1 MVNACEAALKGL
13 SRLKKSVPDTAAFE
27 NGQLVRRHF
36 GAPPFALKGLH
47 VSAAAACAYYRD
59 VLRRARGEP
68 LQYILGE
75 WEFMSLPFYVTPDV
89 LIPRPDTETL
99 AEEAVRLLRGRPSP
113 FVLDFCTGSGCLA
126 VSVLHAL
133 PGARGAA
140 CDVSARALGVAL
152 ANAERNG
159 VSTRLML
166 AEYDVLSRAP
176 LPAFMRD
183 ADLIM
188 CNPPY
193 IPTGEIDELDVEVCR
208 YEPRIALDGGPD
220 GLRFYRAVAALGRTA
235 LAPGGTL
242 IFEHGLGQ
250 GGDVCD
256 IMRQN
261 GYKNIRALRDLAG
274 IERCAAGER

>member
-1 MVNACEAALKGL
+1 MVNARKAVLKGL
-13 SRLKKSVPDTAAFE
+13 SRLKKIAPDTAAFE
-27 NGQLVRRHF
+27 NGQLARKHF
-36 GAPPFALKGLH
+36 GAPPFALEGVC

-59 VLRRARGEP
+59 VIRRTRGEP

-99 AEEAVRLLRGRPSP
+99 AEEAIRLLRGHPSP
-113 FVLDFCTGSGCLA
+113 FVLDVCTGSGCLV

-140 CDVSARALGVAL
+140 CDISARALDIARE
-152 ANAERNG
+152 NAERNG
-159 VSTRLML
+159 VSDRLIL
-166 AEYDVLSRAP
+166 AEFDVLSGAP
-176 LPAFMRD
+176 LPAFLRG
-183 ADLIM
+183 ADLLM

-193 IPTGEIDELDVEVCR
+193 IPADEIDTLDVEVCR
-208 YEPRIALDGGPD
+208 YEPRKALDGGPD
-220 GLRFYRAVAALGRTA
+220 GLRFYRAVAALGREA
-235 LAPGGTL
+235 LAPGGML

-250 GGDVCD
+250 SGDVCA
-256 IMRQN
+256 IMREN
-261 GYKNIRALRDLAG
+261 GYRNVRVLRDLAG